1 MTRFYHLSFRW
12 RRLSPRPEPEQ
23 DREAVISQV
32 FTDFSLEVTAI
43 VIRQRRW
50 IIDEQ
55 DECWRFDVECVAGV
69 DLGRVKKL

>member
-1 MTRFYHLSFRW
+1 MASTNDSANGPLP
-12 RRLSPRPEPEQ
+12 PRPEPEQ
-23 DREAVISQV
+23 NREAVISQV

-50 IIDEQ
+50 IVDEQ
-55 DECWRFDVECVAGV
+55 DECWRFDAEYVAGV